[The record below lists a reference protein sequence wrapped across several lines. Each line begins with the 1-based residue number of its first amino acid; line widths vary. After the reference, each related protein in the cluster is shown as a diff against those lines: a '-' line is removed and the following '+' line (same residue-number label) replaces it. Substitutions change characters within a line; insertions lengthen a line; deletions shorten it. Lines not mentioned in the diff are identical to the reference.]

1 MPDFVNVIINNF
13 NIFDTSVL
21 IIMIYSVIQCFIKGF
36 SLSFVSF
43 MKWILSLIITIVLLP
58 NLQPVV
64 SDYIESEFIN
74 NIGLGVAI
82 FIIIIFILIVTGKAL
97 SRVFTWTGLGS
108 IDKTFGLF
116 FGFFKGYVVSVCVF
130 SLLNWFYPYQNWG
143 ISAQN
148 ASSFDV
154 IETGSR
160 MLIEEFPNNKDFMDT
175 KEKIEKI

>member
-58 NLQPVV
+58 KLQPVV

-74 NIGLGVAI
+74 NIGLGVAF

>member
-58 NLQPVV
+58 KLQPVV

-74 NIGLGVAI
+74 NIFV
-82 FIIIIFILIVTGKAL
+82 LI
-97 SRVFTWTGLGS
+97 
-108 IDKTFGLF
+108 
-116 FGFFKGYVVSVCVF
+116 
-130 SLLNWFYPYQNWG
+130 
-143 ISAQN
+143 
-148 ASSFDV
+148 
-154 IETGSR
+154 
-160 MLIEEFPNNKDFMDT
+160 
-175 KEKIEKI
+175 